1 LNPSRPPESDASH
14 FAIGK
19 AAHDLILDGA
29 GWPDRYHVLPEGFT
43 RAGTKKWADAIA
55 DADAAEAAGK
65 TIIRHDDHA
74 TVLAMAE
81 AIKRHPISKA
91 LIRGKAEKT
100 IAWKDKET
108 GVWLRCRPD
117 FLPDDLRFIP
127 DYKSTASAAPKD
139 FERSVFNYGY
149 ALQAALYL
157 EGIAAVFGED
167 DRQFFFISQEK
178 DPPYIVQPYCLSQ
191 SAYEYGRREM
201 RKAINIFANCLNANK
216 WPSYSEDFVTI
227 DLPLWIKE

>member
-1 LNPSRPPESDASH
+1 
-14 FAIGK
+14 
-19 AAHDLILDGA
+19 
-29 GWPDRYHVLPEGFT
+29 
-43 RAGTKKWADAIA
+43 
-55 DADAAEAAGK
+55 
-65 TIIRHDDHA
+65 
-74 TVLAMAE
+74 
-81 AIKRHPISKA
+81 
-91 LIRGKAEKT
+91 
-100 IAWKDKET
+100 
-108 GVWLRCRPD
+108 LRCRPD